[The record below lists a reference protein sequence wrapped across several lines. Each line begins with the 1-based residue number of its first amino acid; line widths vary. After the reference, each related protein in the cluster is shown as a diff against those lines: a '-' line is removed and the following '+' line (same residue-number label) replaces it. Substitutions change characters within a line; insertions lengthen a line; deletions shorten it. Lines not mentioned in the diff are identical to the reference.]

1 MNNIITINLGRF
13 TFALDWSGI
22 YICLPGLGEGF
33 LDFSPGV
40 SLTGWSRWRDCPR

>member
-1 MNNIITINLGRF
+1 MNNIITVNLGNF

-22 YICLPGLGEGF
+22 FIRLPGLGEGF